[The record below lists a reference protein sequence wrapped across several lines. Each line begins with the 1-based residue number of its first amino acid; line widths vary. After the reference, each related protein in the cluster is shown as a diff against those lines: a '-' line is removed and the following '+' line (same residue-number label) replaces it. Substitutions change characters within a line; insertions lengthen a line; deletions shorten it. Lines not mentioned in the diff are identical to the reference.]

1 MFKDNPGNT
10 SVTMILNNSSGQ
22 SEVKLDLKIDLN
34 SIKEDLINLIRLKG
48 ESL

>member
-1 MFKDNPGNT
+1 
-10 SVTMILNNSSGQ
+10 MILNNSSGQ